1 MATPRPIPENINDAL
16 GTISYR
22 LEKVETDFIGHLQK
36 VETRLDQIADL
47 ARTVAVLQQQTN
59 QHNDQLADIRAQL
72 REHLQKNEQL
82 STKIDTRLDDITSQ
96 VRDRFEIAAREEA
109 FKIKAVSDKAVFVES
124 EFKKWLNRGIG
135 AWAIL
140 TLVAG
145 SILGG
150 FYRWI
155 DSIEST
161 KNTVMQQSQTVQQ
174 SHDKHSQQIEQLQ
187 HQSAAQQVA
196 NQGIQRSLTD
206 IDTKLFQLSTQARS
220 VTKPTK

>member
-1 MATPRPIPENINDAL
+1 MATPRPIHENINDAL

-82 STKIDTRLDDITSQ
+82 STKIDDITSQ
-96 VRDRFEIAAREEA
+96 VRDRFEIAAREET
-109 FKIKAVSDKAVFVES
+109 FKIKAVSDKAVFIES

-145 SILGG
+145 FILGG
-150 FYRWI
+150 FHRWI
-155 DSIEST
+155 DSSEST
-161 KNTVMQQSQTVQQ
+161 KNTVKQSLV
-174 SHDKHSQQIEQLQ
+174 KHSQQIEQLQ
-187 HQSAAQQVA
+187 NQSAAQQVA

-206 IDTKLFQLSTQARS
+206 IDMKIFQLSTRS
-220 VTKPTK
+220 RAVPKPTK